1 MNHRLSMEKLSVL
14 MGETDFRDELQ
25 NYGKNRKMENINGNI
40 EIYKKAFTESFEI
53 NEESLGTLEYQSI
66 ANWDS
71 VGHMV
76 LIAAL
81 EDGFDIMM
89 EMDDIIDFSSFKKGK
104 ELLIKYDIIV

>member
-1 MNHRLSMEKLSVL
+1 MEKLSEL
-14 MGETDFRDELQ
+14 MGEIDFRDELH
-25 NYGKNRKMENINGNI
+25 NYRKNRVTENSNVNI
-40 EIYKKAFTESFEI
+40 EIYKKAFIESFEI
-53 NEESLGTLEYQSI
+53 NEELLDTLEYQSI

-71 VGHMV
+71 VGHMS

-104 ELLIKYDIIV
+104 ELLEKYNIIF

>member
-1 MNHRLSMEKLSVL
+1 MGKLYEL
-14 MGETDFRDELQ
+14 MGEIDFSYEIQ
-25 NYGKNRKMENINGNI
+25 KNGKNRNMANNNSNIKK
-40 EIYKKAFTESFEI
+40 YKNAFIESFEI
-53 NEESLGTLEYQSI
+53 TEDLLETLEYQSI
-66 ANWDS
+66 INWDS